1 MVTSKIALASQARFP
16 VRKIPLEVAPGGGGS
31 PAPAPKRGWGS
42 QALAPLASPAA
53 TALPR
58 PSLLGSPQDRGG
70 RPAREAA
77 RFGEEGAAVVAGRL
91 GAAEA
96 ATPALGAAAKGGG
109 SRLVLLPHCTE
120 GSGRIPSG
128 NANAGGRSGW
138 CQHAATGRFLRAT
151 PAPGRRIR
159 AGGIKAAL
167 PGSQGQKALKPG
179 DATGATH

>member
-1 MVTSKIALASQARFP
+1 MENPPRSSSWWWRQPSSRPKARVRIQSTSALDKPDSRGSSPPQP
-16 VRKIPLEVAPGGGGS
+16 PGLSTGQ
-31 PAPAPKRGWGS
+31 R
-42 QALAPLASPAA
+42 
-53 TALPR
+53 
-58 PSLLGSPQDRGG
+58 
-70 RPAREAA
+70 RPASAGSS
-77 RFGEEGAAVVAGRL
+77 FGEEGAAVVAGRL

-128 NANAGGRSGW
+128 NANAGGRSRW
-138 CQHAATGRFLRAT
+138 CQHAARGRFLQAV

-159 AGGIKAAL
+159 AGGMNAAL